1 MSATVIGID
10 PAANRLA
17 FAGWAQDRFFVR
29 KCNLGSPYTNQH
41 SYRAY
46 EQTSA
51 LLSDL
56 PLRAKGIPAPIRY
69 AFVEA
74 PVVAGARNIQSTIK
88 QAVVS
93 GGLQVALLEWG
104 FVIYLVPPTVW
115 KKEIGAGG
123 NASKDRITTHLHAIR
138 PKLAGL
144 CADDQDV
151 LDALGIALYGAAI
164 VRRGNGLAVPGT
176 VSRRRKPVLRR
187 SRLYS

>member
-1 MSATVIGID
+1 MIGVD

-17 FAGWAQDRFFVR
+17 FAGWVQDRFFVH
-29 KCNLGSPYTNQH
+29 KSSLGSPYTNQH

-46 EQTSA
+46 TEVSA

-56 PLRAKGIPAPIRY
+56 PLRTHGIPAPVRY

-93 GGLQVALLEWG
+93 GGLQVALIEWG
-104 FVIYLVPPTVW
+104 FVIYLVPPSVW

-123 NASKDRITTHLHAIR
+123 NADKVKLTAHLHAIR
-138 PKLAGL
+138 PNLTSL
-144 CADDQDV
+144 CNDDQDV
-151 LDALGIALYGAAI
+151 IDALGVALYGAAI

-176 VSRRRKPVLRR
+176 VSRGRKPLLRR
-187 SRLYS
+187 PRLHP